1 MQNSNSRS
9 RIAPIAVL
17 AAWIVAVAAAGI
29 FLVRL

>member
-1 MQNSNSRS
+1 MQNSNPHP

-17 AAWIVAVAAAGI
+17 AAWIIAVAAAGI